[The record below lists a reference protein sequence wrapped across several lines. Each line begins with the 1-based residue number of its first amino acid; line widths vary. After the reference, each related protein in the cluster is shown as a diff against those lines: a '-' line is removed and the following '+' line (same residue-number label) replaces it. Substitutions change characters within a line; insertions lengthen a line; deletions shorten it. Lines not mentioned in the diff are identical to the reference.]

1 MNSNSAFIPISLQ
14 AAQES
19 MSKESYCGFIGQ
31 PETGHKHCLAVS
43 ANCWKSPRG
52 QSSTVAASVGMMN
65 D

>member
-31 PETGHKHCLAVS
+31 PETGHKTLLGGKCKLLEVS
-43 ANCWKSPRG
+43 SWSKFAWLQVLG
-52 QSSTVAASVGMMN
+52 
-65 D
+65 